1 MMKVTCIFT
10 FPGQPELDVGRTLWS
25 FISASDEIRCVMDG
39 DAIGVAVLYRN
50 EEVPLAEVGIGLWRK
65 REALAEV
72 LASYAAYSG
81 ENYRSRLK
89 VFRQKN
95 IVWLGD

>member
-1 MMKVTCIFT
+1 MKVTCIFT

-25 FISASDEIRCVMDG
+25 FICASDEIRCVMDG

-50 EEVPLAEVGIGLWRK
+50 EEVPLAEVGIGLWRN
-65 REALAEV
+65 REVLAEIF
-72 LASYAAYSG
+72 ASYAAYSG